1 MKVKTYMFSSFVCC
15 RNATAMDKPRLF
27 RSYATSSIEGSP
39 NTAIWG
45 TVRATTATPGV
56 FKRMHI
62 QQNGLTEELLDGSFG
77 SKNPTKLLLSEAAE
91 VFGPNREVSCI
102 VSIGSG
108 KQQPIDTS
116 PQSFFQRVV
125 PTQVISGLKKM
136 AFDGEQIATEM
147 EQKCDS
153 TPHLYFR
160 FNAEDGLDK
169 VDFGQWQ
176 KVPEVESWTLDYLRD
191 VDVEMKALRTAY
203 ALYGNVT
210 GKATTS
216 MLA

>member
-1 MKVKTYMFSSFVCC
+1 MLTSFVCC

-27 RSYATSSIEGSP
+27 RSYTTSGIEGSL
-39 NTAIWG
+39 NTPIWE

-56 FKRMHI
+56 FKRIQI
-62 QQNGLTEELLDGSFG
+62 QQNGLTEEFLDGSFG
-77 SKNPTKLLLSEAAE
+77 SKNPTKLLLNEAAE
-91 VFGPNREVSCI
+91 VFGPNSEVSCI

-108 KQQPIDTS
+108 KQQPIDIS
-116 PQSFFQRVV
+116 SQSFFHRVV
-125 PTQVISGLKKM
+125 PTQVVSGLKKM
-136 AFDGEQIATEM
+136 AFDGEQIATEV

-160 FNAEDGLDK
+160 FDAEEGLDN
-169 VDFGQWQ
+169 VGFGQWQ

-191 VDVEMKALRTAY
+191 VDAEKKAVGTAY

-210 GKATTS
+210 GKATIS